1 MRKTLTGL
9 TASLFAAALVALVGM
24 TGVARAEPSAEHLAL
39 ASKVAA
45 ATKADSGLD
54 QIIPAIV
61 DDAKTLFIRTNP
73 DLSKDIG
80 EVATKIGEDMKARRA
95 ELDKQISMIYAEAFT
110 PEELKAISTF
120 YESDAGKKLA
130 NSVNSLSLKTL
141 EAARDWGDKL
151 SSEMVSGIRAEML
164 KRGHNL

>member
-39 ASKVAA
+39 AAKVAA

-73 DLSKDIG
+73 
-80 EVATKIGEDMKARRA
+80 
-95 ELDKQISMIYAEAFT
+95 
-110 PEELKAISTF
+110 
-120 YESDAGKKLA
+120 
-130 NSVNSLSLKTL
+130 
-141 EAARDWGDKL
+141 
-151 SSEMVSGIRAEML
+151 
-164 KRGHNL
+164 